1 MKAQKT
7 SLIKDFKKFINK
19 GNAID
24 LAIGVIIGS
33 TFTAIVNSIVND
45 IIMPL
50 ISSVIKFDI
59 SSAKIT
65 LVEEVIK
72 DDKVVKQAVYLK
84 YGNFIQTFL
93 NFLIVAFSIYFAYKL
108 VIRIKNAYIIHQ
120 VKYIKKLKEKH
131 PEFFDEEDEFGTVLY
146 EKLKA
151 KYPEHFKDELAQT
164 IEEEK
169 PKKTVEEMQL
179 ELLNEINK
187 NILNLKN
194 SGKENE

>member
-1 MKAQKT
+1 MSKKEKT
-7 SLIKDFKKFINK
+7 SFVKDFKKFINK

-65 LVEEVIK
+65 LVEEVVK
-72 DDKVVKQAVYLK
+72 DDKVVKQAIYLK
-84 YGNFIQTFL
+84 YGNFIQTLL
-93 NFLIVAFSIYFAYKL
+93 NFLIIALSIYFAYKL
-108 VIRIKNAYIIHQ
+108 VVRLKNAYIYHQ
-120 VKYIKKLKEKH
+120 IKYIKKLKQKR
-131 PEFFDEEDEFGTVLY
+131 PELFDEEEEFGTVLY
-146 EKLKA
+146 EKLKS
-151 KYPEHFKDELAQT
+151 KYPEYFKDELAAT

-169 PKKTVEEMQL
+169 PKKTVEELQL
-179 ELLNEINK
+179 ELLEQINE
-187 NILNLKN
+187 NLKKL
-194 SGKENE
+194 GKEND